1 MASLYSYKYGPQE
14 KTNSEDEDNDEINS
28 IIEDEDDEEEH
39 NVVAKSKMKRKKPQI
54 ILETSS
60 EISDNKIY
68 TEHSEVVKATKKSL
82 ASHCIQYLNHQKMQE
97 LYKKNSKDTE

>member
-28 IIEDEDDEEEH
+28 LIEDEVDEEEH
-39 NVVAKSKMKRKKPQI
+39 NVVVKSKMKRKKPQI
-54 ILETSS
+54 ILETS

-68 TEHSEVVKATKKSL
+68 TEHGEVVKVTKKSL
-82 ASHCIQYLNHQKMQE
+82 ASHCIQCLNHQKMQE
-97 LYKKNSKDTE
+97 LYKKNSKDTEQ

>member
-28 IIEDEDDEEEH
+28 LIEDEVDEEEH
-39 NVVAKSKMKRKKPQI
+39 NVVVKSKMKRKKPQI
-54 ILETSS
+54 ILETS

-68 TEHSEVVKATKKSL
+68 TEHGEVVKVTKKSL
-82 ASHCIQYLNHQKMQE
+82 ESHCIQCLNHQKMQE